1 MRKTIATTI
10 IVSCLLLTSSVA
22 LADWSDTPTYTG
34 VCGGGAGGGLSTQ
47 SVGVYFGANYCIES
61 TDQYGYVY
69 SNILGSW
76 ESVSNSEFLN
86 TYTDLYGNVWGVT
99 YAGVT

>member
-1 MRKTIATTI
+1 
-10 IVSCLLLTSSVA
+10 
-22 LADWSDTPTYTG
+22 
-34 VCGGGAGGGLSTQ
+34 
-47 SVGVYFGANYCIES
+47 VGVYFGANYCIES